1 MINRVVLTGR
11 LTADPVLRYTPSGV
25 AVTTFTLAVN
35 RTFSVQSGKKEADFV
50 SVIAWRKIAENIA
63 NYLSKG
69 NLIGVDGRLQ
79 TRSYEDKN
87 GKRVFV
93 TEVVSEHVYF
103 LETKKNRLANE
114 PQGSQDLPPFNDD
127 NLPF

>member
-69 NLIGVDGRLQ
+69 N
-79 TRSYEDKN
+79 
-87 GKRVFV
+87 
-93 TEVVSEHVYF
+93 
-103 LETKKNRLANE
+103 
-114 PQGSQDLPPFNDD
+114 
-127 NLPF
+127 

>member
-79 TRSYEDKN
+79 TRSYEDNN

-93 TEVVSEHVYF
+93 TEVVSEHVCF

-114 PQGSQDLPPFNDD
+114 PQGSQDLPPFSDD